1 MANQHTLKLLRQLSE
16 SPVAPKLTA
25 TTRMAIVVLDQS
37 HSPLSIGDLCNL
49 TGAVPA
55 TLIRTVRLLLR
66 ARIVTA
72 VRLRGQQYY
81 SLAPRTEPTVIAKE
95 VR

>member
-1 MANQHTLKLLRQLSE
+1 
-16 SPVAPKLTA
+16 
-25 TTRMAIVVLDQS
+25 
-37 HSPLSIGDLCNL
+37 LCNL
-49 TGAVPA
+49 TGAVPE

-66 ARIVTA
+66 AGIVTA
-72 VRLRGQQYY
+72 ERLRGQQYY